1 MELRP
6 VTQAVTKT
14 LVLLIFW
21 VVFLLDLFLGST
33 ISFQTILWGLAK
45 AVVISGIFWV
55 LFSLLVDT
63 FLKSMAADIKEKKVN
78 RVDGGLSYHLTDP
91 SPEEKAW
98 LREQER
104 EAEGQGRPRTKKS
117 K

>member
-21 VVFLLDLFLGST
+21 AVFLLDLLLGNT
-33 ISFQTILWGLAK
+33 ISFQSILWGLGK
-45 AVVISGIFWV
+45 AVVISGLFWV
-55 LFSLLVDT
+55 LFALLVDT
-63 FLKSMAADIKEKKVN
+63 FVKSMAADIKEKQVN
-78 RVDGGLSYHLTDP
+78 RVDGGLSYHLAEP

-98 LREQER
+98 LRAQEH
-104 EAEGQGRPRTKKS
+104 EAPKGENKK
-117 K
+117 